1 MSFVGVC
8 VCGKAGSGK
17 NEFARTFADALA
29 ERGGWA
35 AEINFADALKQELW
49 EVYGLTKQSSNGRSK
64 LIELGQSRREEN
76 PEYWIDRLAERIAH
90 AAPYGITPV
99 ITDCRYVNELAW
111 AKRNNFVTIRIDA
124 SATDRALVMHAR
136 GEDPGFVYSEH
147 ASECELDE
155 ADYHLRFT
163 NPHSDRFALVRA
175 AYWALDL
182 LLEDAET
189 VGSLSDAV
197 VLGPEDQLPKL
208 PNLGSKLVGSFA
220 KVRNLLDLSVKHG
233 SG

>member
-35 AEINFADALKQELW
+35 VDFAFADALKQELW
-49 EVYGLTKQSSNGRSK
+49 ETHGLTKQDDGGRD
-64 LIELGQSRREEN
+64 LLVALGHSRRQERAD
-76 PEYWIDRLAERIAH
+76 YWIDRLAARIAQSL
-90 AAPYGITPV
+90 PFGVTPI
-99 ITDCRYVNELAW
+99 ITDCRYENELEW
-111 AKRNNFVTIRIDA
+111 AKRNGFVTIRIDA

-136 GEDPGFVYSEH
+136 GESPGFVYSDH

-163 NPHSDRFALVRA
+163 NPHSDRFALTRA

-182 LLEDAET
+182 LLEESEG
-189 VGSLSDAV
+189 VGSLPGVV
-197 VLGPEDQLPKL
+197 VLSPKDHLPKS
-208 PNLGSKLVGSFA
+208 PNLGSKLVA
-220 KVRNLLDLSVKHG
+220 APLKILDLLKLSN
-233 SG
+233 